1 MYMEVYVPYV
11 IGSSVTAF
19 LGKVAY
25 SYLYHEPE
33 EVVVEEVE
41 KKEDIEYNLVDSNL
55 NERNVNSDKDRRS
68 LGASFREKMETLQK
82 ILRIECKRDYP
93 INNTKKVRAKWIRY
107 IKEYENIGH
116 NEFVY
121 NHTSKPYKS
130 R

>member
-1 MYMEVYVPYV
+1 MYMEVYVPYA

-25 SYLYHEPE
+25 SYLYPEPE
-33 EVVVEEVE
+33 KVVVEEVE

-55 NERNVNSDKDRRS
+55 NERHVNSDKDKRS
-68 LGASFREKMETLQK
+68 LGASFNEKMKTLQK

-116 NEFVY
+116 SEFVY

>member
-11 IGSSVTAF
+11 IVSSVTAF
-19 LGKVAY
+19 LGKVSY
-25 SYLYHEPE
+25 SYLYPESEPEPEPE
-33 EVVVEEVE
+33 EVE
-41 KKEDIEYNLVDSNL
+41 IEYNLVDTNL
-55 NERNVNSDKDRRS
+55 NERHVNSDKDKRS
-68 LGASFREKMETLQK
+68 LGASFNEKMKTLQK

-116 NEFVY
+116 SEFVY